1 MQVQYGQF
9 SKLGSLL
16 RILFRRVPYDI
27 GNRKRDPDLENYPY
41 DE

>member
-16 RILFRRVPYDI
+16 RFLFITVPYDT
-27 GNRKRDPDLENYPY
+27 GDRKKDPDLENYPY